1 MAVAEMLECAHMRE
15 GDDAAH
21 RTDRETG
28 HGSHQHDWRR
38 DEEARLQALRDYRI
52 LDTPREPAF
61 DDLVELAVKATGCPV
76 ALINFL
82 DGDREF
88 FKAEIGLDAR
98 ERPLTPDC
106 ICLPTLHEPDLLVI
120 PDLSADPRYADR
132 PKVKATPGYRFYSG
146 LALRNEAGV
155 PVGTFCALDYVP
167 RPEGLTPAQA
177 DMMRILARMVMERT
191 EQRRALIAARER
203 ETRYRLMAEALPQM
217 VWSADPKGRIVYSNQ
232 RCRDFIHGDPDDR
245 SLIDWLD
252 YVHPEDRDRA
262 RTAWSATVEKG
273 EALEIAYRFRRHDG
287 AYRWILAR
295 ALPVRDSSGRIEH
308 WFGTSTDIHETRQ
321 TQADL
326 AMSEARYRALTDA
339 SALVVWRAAADGGII
354 DSTGWEEI
362 TGQTLDEYRG
372 DGWLAA
378 LHPEDRERFT
388 SRARSRLP
396 NDGPRSSEYRLRF
409 GDGSYRWVCA
419 RAVPLFDD
427 DGNLREWIGT
437 VTDVHDSREAS
448 RKLTEQ
454 GETLRITL
462 ENMDQGLLMV
472 DHEGR
477 IQVYN
482 QRFLELLDL
491 PEELV
496 QGDAHFNDLTR
507 YQMQIGEIKLDEGK
521 WPEWLPYPHEVRG
534 APPVYERERPNGSVV
549 EVRSVHLP
557 GGGAVRTYTDVTETR
572 RVEREMLRMAR
583 QDALTGLP
591 NRFAMQ
597 ERLAQ
602 LLARA
607 RESGTHF
614 GLMLIDIDNFKD
626 LNDTLGHAAGDE
638 ILKAIAGRIREV
650 IPENALAA
658 RLGGDEFAV
667 LVTRI
672 DAIVDLER
680 VATRIVTRMRQPFRI
695 EDRDFLCRA
704 SVGLAAFPRHS
715 DDIDELV
722 KLADI
727 ALYAAKHAGRDQYAV
742 YTPALGE
749 AAQKRV
755 HSLRQARTALAQDE
769 IIPFY
774 QPKIDLR
781 DGSVPGFEALLRWRH
796 PEGGL
801 RSPVELAQAFADPE
815 LAVAI
820 GERMLDRI
828 IDDMRAWDAA
838 GIETGTVALNIA
850 NAEFLN
856 PRFADSVIEVLDSA
870 GIDPERLEVEVT
882 ENVFLGHGAQAVS
895 MALARFR
902 EAGIQVSLDD
912 FGTGYASLTHLDQF
926 PLNWVKL
933 DRSFVSRVGKSAR
946 SQAILEGTIKLAH
959 SLGLGIVAEGIETQ
973 AELAFLAASGCE
985 LGQGYLFAR
994 PMAASRVPHFIREG
1008 NTGPQL
1014 VASLD
1019 PRRKVVRPA

>member
-1 MAVAEMLECAHMRE
+1 MRE
-15 GDDAAH
+15 GDAAAQ
-21 RTDRETG
+21 RADQE
-28 HGSHQHDWRR
+28 SR
-38 DEEARLQALRDYRI
+38 DEAARLQALRDYRI

-76 ALINFL
+76 GLINFL
-82 DGDREF
+82 DSDREF

-120 PDLSADPRYADR
+120 PDLCADSRYAR
-132 PKVKATPGYRFYSG
+132 NPKVAATPGYRFYAG
-146 LALRNEAGV
+146 IALRNEEGV
-155 PVGTFCALDYVP
+155 PIGTFCVLDFTP
-167 RPEGLTPAQA
+167 RPDGLTPEQS
-177 DMMRILARMVMERT
+177 DMLRILARMVMERT
-191 EQRRALIAARER
+191 AQRRALVVARER
-203 ETRYRLMAEALPQM
+203 ETRFRLMAEALPQM
-217 VWSADPKGRIVYSNQ
+217 VWSADPEGRIVYSNQ
-232 RCRDFIHGDPDDR
+232 RCRAFVHGDPDDR
-245 SLIDWLD
+245 SRIDWLD
-252 YVHPEDRDRA
+252 FVHPEDRQRA
-262 RTAWSATVEKG
+262 ETAWNSAVAKG
-273 EALEIAYRFRRHDG
+273 EALEIAYRFRHHG
-287 AYRWILAR
+287 GTYRWMLAR
-295 ALPVRDSSGRIEH
+295 ALPVRDARGRIEH
-308 WFGTSTDIHETRQ
+308 WFGTSTDIHETRAA
-321 TQADL
+321 QAEL
-326 AMSEARYRALTDA
+326 AMSEARYRALTEA

-354 DSTGWEEI
+354 ESTGWQEI
-362 TGQTLDEYRG
+362 TGQSLDEYRG
-372 DGWLAA
+372 DGWLTA

-396 NDGPRSSEYRLRF
+396 NDVPRSSEYRLRF
-409 GDGSYRWVCA
+409 GDGNYRWVCT

-427 DGNLREWIGT
+427 AGNLREWIGT
-437 VTDVHDSREAS
+437 VTDIHDAREAQA
-448 RKLTEQ
+448 RLTEQ

-477 IQVYN
+477 IRVYN

-496 QGDAHFNDLTR
+496 QGEAHFDDLTR

-521 WPEWLPYPHEVRG
+521 WPEWLPYPHEVKG
-534 APPVYERERPNGSVV
+534 APPVYERERPNGTVV

-591 NRFAMQ
+591 NRFALQ
-597 ERLAQ
+597 ERLARLQ
-602 LLARA
+602 AKSCEA
-607 RESGTHF
+607 QAGF
-614 GLMLIDIDNFKD
+614 GLLLIDIDNFKD

-638 ILKAIAGRIREV
+638 ILKAIGTRIREV
-650 IPENALAA
+650 IPQDALAA

-667 LVTRI
+667 LLTQI
-672 DAIVDLER
+672 DGLVDLER

-695 EDRDFLCRA
+695 ADRDFLCRA
-704 SVGLAAFPRHS
+704 SVGLAAFPEHS
-715 DDIDELV
+715 DDTDELV

-755 HSLRQARTALAQDE
+755 HSLRQARAALAQDE
-769 IIPFY
+769 IVPFY
-774 QPKIDLR
+774 QPKIDLT

-801 RSPVELAQAFADPE
+801 RSPIELAQAFADPE

-828 IDDMRAWDAA
+828 IDDMRAWDGA
-838 GIETGTVALNIA
+838 GIDFGTVALNIA

-856 PRFADSVIEVLDSA
+856 PRFADSVIEVLDTA
-870 GIDPERLEVEVT
+870 GITPSRLEVEVT
-882 ENVFLGHGAQAVS
+882 ENVFLGHGAQTVS
-895 MALARFR
+895 AALRRFR

-933 DRSFVSRVGKSAR
+933 DRSFVSRVGKSTR
-946 SQAILEGTIKLAH
+946 SEAILEGTIRLAH

-973 AELAFLAASGCE
+973 AELGFLAAAGCE
-985 LGQGYLFAR
+985 IGQGYLFAR
-994 PMAASRVPHFIREG
+994 PMAASRVPYFIREG
-1008 NTGPQL
+1008 NPGPQQIAAL
-1014 VASLD
+1014 TS
-1019 PRRKVVRPA
+1019 PPCRKAGPA

>member
-1 MAVAEMLECAHMRE
+1 MLENAQMRE
-15 GDDAAH
+15 RNEAAQ
-21 RTDRETG
+21 RSG
-28 HGSHQHDWRR
+28 HEDGHDSRHGARRR
-38 DEEARLQALRDYRI
+38 DEASRLQALRDYRI

-120 PDLSADPRYADR
+120 ADLSADPRYADN
-132 PKVKATPGYRFYSG
+132 PKVAGAPGYRFYAG
-146 LALRNEAGV
+146 IALRNADGV
-155 PVGTFCALDYVP
+155 AIGTFCALDFTA
-167 RPEGLTPAQA
+167 RPQGLTSDQG
-177 DMMRILARMVMERT
+177 DMLRILARMVMDRT
-191 EQRRALIAARER
+191 EQRRALLAARER
-203 ETRYRLMAEALPQM
+203 ETRFRLMAEALPQM
-217 VWSADPKGRIVYSNQ
+217 VWCADPDGQIVYSNQ
-232 RCRDFIHGDPDDR
+232 RCRGFIHGDPDDR
-245 SLIDWLD
+245 SRIDWLD
-252 YVHPEDRDRA
+252 FVHPEDRKRA
-262 RTAWSATVEKG
+262 GDAWDDAVVQG
-273 EALEIAYRFRRHDG
+273 DALEIAYRFRHHRG
-287 AYRWILAR
+287 EYRWLLAR
-295 ALPVRDSSGRIEH
+295 ALPVRDATGRIEH
-308 WFGTSTDIHETRQ
+308 WFGTSTDIHETRAA
-321 TQADL
+321 QAEL
-326 AMSEARYRALTDA
+326 AMSEARYRALTEA

-354 DSTGWEEI
+354 ESIGWQEI
-362 TGQTLDEYRG
+362 TGQSPEEYRG

-378 LHPEDRERFT
+378 LHPDDREGMT
-388 SRARSRLP
+388 SRVRARLP
-396 NDGPRSSEYRLRF
+396 TDGPRSSEYRLRF
-409 GDGSYRWVCA
+409 GDGSYRWVCT
-419 RAVPLFDD
+419 RAVPLFDN
-427 DGNLREWIGT
+427 DGTLREWIGT
-437 VTDVHDSREAS
+437 VTDVHDAREAE

-477 IQVYN
+477 IRVYN

-491 PEELV
+491 PEEIV
-496 QGDAHFNDLTR
+496 QGEAHFDDLTR
-507 YQMQIGEIKLDEGK
+507 YQMATGEIVLDEGN

-534 APPVYERERPNGSVV
+534 APPAYERERPNGAVI
-549 EVRSVHLP
+549 EVRSVHLA

-591 NRFAMQ
+591 NRFALQ
-597 ERLAQ
+597 ERLGQ
-602 LLARA
+602 LEVAG
-607 RESGTHF
+607 RESRPHF
-614 GLMLIDIDNFKD
+614 GLMLVDIDNFKD

-638 ILKAIAGRIREV
+638 ILCAIAARIRDV
-650 IPENALAA
+650 IPDDALAA

-667 LVTRI
+667 LLPQI
-672 DAIVDLER
+672 EGMVDLER
-680 VATRIVTRMRQPFRI
+680 VATRIVTRMRHPFRI
-695 EDRDFLCRA
+695 ADRDFLCRA
-704 SVGLAAFPRHS
+704 SVGLAAFPDHS

-727 ALYAAKHAGRDQYAV
+727 ALYAAKHAGRDQFAV

-755 HSLRQARTALAQDE
+755 HTLRHARSALTQDA
-769 IIPFY
+769 IVPFY
-774 QPKIDLR
+774 QPKIDLA
-781 DGSVPGFEALLRWRH
+781 DGTVPGFEALLRWRH

-801 RSPVELAQAFADPE
+801 RSPMEIAEAFSDPE
-815 LAVAI
+815 LSVAI

-828 IDDMRAWDAA
+828 IDDMRSWDAA
-838 GIETGTVALNIA
+838 GIVTGTVALNIA

-856 PRFADSVIEVLDSA
+856 PRFADSVIAVLDGA
-870 GIDPERLEVEVT
+870 GIAPQRLEVEVT

-895 MALARFR
+895 RALRRFR

-933 DRSFVSRVGKSAR
+933 DRSFVSRVGKSTRAE
-946 SQAILEGTIKLAH
+946 AILEGTIKLAH
-959 SLGLGIVAEGIETQ
+959 SLGLGIVAEGIETE
-973 AELAFLAASGCE
+973 AELAFLAAAGCE

-994 PMAASRVPHFIREG
+994 PMAASRVPHFISES
-1008 NTGPQL
+1008 NPGPRL
-1014 VASLD
+1014 VAPLV
-1019 PRRKVVRPA
+1019 PHRKTAAGPA

>member
-1 MAVAEMLECAHMRE
+1 MRGRDAKVHESANGSDPHAWRAE
-15 GDDAAH
+15 
-21 RTDRETG
+21 
-28 HGSHQHDWRR
+28 
-38 DEEARLQALRDYRI
+38 EEARLQALRDYRI
-52 LDTPREPAF
+52 LDTPREAAF

-82 DGDREF
+82 DSDREF

-120 PDLSADPRYADR
+120 PDLREDPRYAGN
-132 PKVKATPGYRFYSG
+132 PKVAGSPGYRFYAG
-146 LALRNEAGV
+146 IALCTEEGV
-155 PVGTFCALDYVP
+155 PIGTFCTLDFDA
-167 RPEGLTPAQA
+167 RPQGLTA
-177 DMMRILARMVMERT
+177 DQQDMLRILARMVMERT
-191 EQRRALIAARER
+191 AQRREFVEAQAR
-203 ETRYRLMAEALPQM
+203 ETRFRLMAEALPQM
-217 VWSADPKGRIVYSNQ
+217 VWSADPQGRIVYSNQ
-232 RCRDFIHGDPDDR
+232 RCRAFIHGDPDDR
-245 SLIDWLD
+245 SRIDWLD
-252 YVHPEDRDRA
+252 LVHPEDRTRA
-262 RTAWSATVEKG
+262 GAAWSESIKVG
-273 EALEIAYRFRRHDG
+273 QALEVAYRFRHHG
-287 AYRWILAR
+287 GEYRWILAR
-295 ALPVRDSSGRIEH
+295 ALPVRDARGRIEH
-308 WFGTSTDIHETRQ
+308 WFGTSTDIHETRAA
-321 TQADL
+321 QAEL
-326 AMSEARYRALTDA
+326 AMSEARYRALTEA
-339 SALVVWRAAADGGII
+339 SALVVWRASADGGII
-354 DSTGWEEI
+354 DTIGWQDI
-362 TGQTLDEYRG
+362 TGQTPDLYKG

-378 LHPEDRERFT
+378 VHPEDRERFT
-388 SRARSRLP
+388 SRARARLP
-396 NDGPRSSEYRLRF
+396 SDRPRSSEYRLRF
-409 GDGSYRWVCA
+409 GDGRYRWVCA

-437 VTDVHDSREAS
+437 VTDIHDSREAQ

-477 IQVYN
+477 IGVYN
-482 QRFLELLDL
+482 QRFLELLDI
-491 PEELV
+491 PEALV
-496 QGDAHFNDLTR
+496 EGEAHFDDLTR
-507 YQMQIGEIKLDEGK
+507 HQMETGEIKLTEGQ

-534 APPVYERERPNGSVV
+534 APPVYERVRPNGSVI

-591 NRFAMQ
+591 NRFALH
-597 ERLAQ
+597 ERLGQ
-602 LLARA
+602 LQARGLEDGA
-607 RESGTHF
+607 HF
-614 GLMLIDIDNFKD
+614 GLMLLDIDNFKD

-638 ILKAIAGRIREV
+638 ILTAIAARIREV
-650 IPENALAA
+650 IPDDALAA
-658 RLGGDEFAV
+658 RLGGDEFAI
-667 LVTRI
+667 LLAQI
-672 DAIVDLER
+672 DDVVELER
-680 VATRIVTRMRQPFRI
+680 IATRVVTRMRQPFRI

-704 SVGLAAFPRHS
+704 SVGLAAFPDHGK
-715 DDIDELV
+715 DIDEIV

-742 YTPALGE
+742 YTPSLGE

-755 HSLRQARTALAQDE
+755 HTLRDARAALARDA
-769 IIPFY
+769 IVPFY

-801 RSPVELAQAFADPE
+801 RSPMELAQAFADPE
-815 LAVAI
+815 LSVAI

-828 IDDMRAWDAA
+828 IDDMRSWDAA
-838 GIETGTVALNIA
+838 GITMGTVALNIA

-870 GIDPERLEVEVT
+870 GIAPQRLEVEVT

-895 MALARFR
+895 AALRRFR

-933 DRSFVSRVGKSAR
+933 DMSFVSRVGKSTRAE
-946 SQAILEGTIKLAH
+946 AILEGTIKLAH
-959 SLGLGIVAEGIETQ
+959 SLGLGVVAEGIETREQ
-973 AELAFLAASGCE
+973 LAFLADSGCE

-994 PMAASRVPHFIREG
+994 PMAASRVAHFVKTG
-1008 NTGPQL
+1008 NEGPQL
-1014 VASLD
+1014 VTSLK
-1019 PRRKVVRPA
+1019 PKREAGRPA